1 MFTVERSDVS
11 PGFARGVAA
20 SWSLQQEDDV
30 VVEHDIDCRYRSAI
44 NRPKYGTMKFG
55 QGEQVAARPRA
66 PQSSLAP
73 LLHRVSNRTGEDA
86 HMRV

>member
-55 QGEQVAARPRA
+55 QGEQVAPE

-73 LLHRVSNRTGEDA
+73 SCTVFPTAAGEDA
-86 HMRV
+86 HRRV